1 MRQLIRQLWGG
12 LSPVVLSLSVTLS
25 LSITLLA
32 QTPPAKVTLED
43 LLSAEGGGRGGRG
56 FTLTPDGRYFASAG
70 NGQVVLTPVNGGAA
84 VPFTSAPGQKSE
96 LSWSRDGKKLAFVSQ
111 GAIWVVA
118 AGSSEARRLSEG
130 KAGPGDP
137 RGATDHAP
145 HWNPNGKWILY
156 ESGRHG
162 QNELYVVSEDG
173 QTTNLL
179 AATEIYEGAD
189 HLGGAD
195 QGDDAVSSD
204 RFDPSPAWSPD
215 GSRVKYTE
223 RSRQFF
229 SGKLKVLAFDAST
242 GRASGSTTLYTA
254 KNDRGGAWAVN
265 TAVWAPDS
273 KTLAVVLQES
283 GWDKVYLLPAAGGK
297 PKELTRGEWEDEAP
311 AYSPDGR
318 FLALVSNRDN
328 PEERHIWIV
337 PVNGAAP
344 RRLTKLGTGVESGAE
359 WSSDGKT
366 IYFSYGTPLRPATH
380 YAAAVDAIEAARPL
394 ETPAPSKFE
403 QEGVTAAEVVH
414 FKSKDGVA
422 IAGIL
427 HRPLGFQTG
436 KRYPAVIWAHGGPE
450 GQDTVAYAAWPLF
463 LAQEGYLV
471 LQPNFRGST
480 GYGERFRNLN
490 VEDSGGGEIDD
501 VGAAAKFLVDQGLAD
516 PKRIAIGGGSHG
528 GTVVANAVT
537 KLPTVFAAGLELYG
551 VVDRAL
557 FLQYTNRNSKIRWET
572 KMGGTPEEKPAV
584 YRKANI
590 LADVGRIQTPL
601 LIMHGEQDPQVPP
614 QESQQLVAALKQA
627 GKTYS
632 YYTYPGEGHGISQRE
647 HRLDAWRKQLAFLQ
661 KYLGAPENHASSS
674 GAPAPI
680 R

>member
-1 MRQLIRQLWGG
+1 MRRIWFAL
-12 LSPVVLSLSVTLS
+12 
-25 LSITLLA
+25 LLA
-32 QTPPAKVTLED
+32 GTLPAQAQPAKVTLED
-43 LLSAEGGGRGGRG
+43 LLSGEEGGRGGRG
-56 FTLTPDGRYFASAG
+56 GRTLTPDGQYFTG
-70 NGQVVLTPVNGGAA
+70 VRNGQVLLTPVQGGAA
-84 VPFTSAPGQKSE
+84 VPFASAPGEKSE
-96 LSWSRDGKKLAFVSQ
+96 LNWSPDGKKLAYVSK
-111 GAIWVVA
+111 GAVWVVA
-118 AGSSEARRLSEG
+118 AGASEAKRLTKG

-137 RGATDHAP
+137 RGATDHFP
-145 HWNPNGKWILY
+145 RWNPNGKWILF

-173 QTTNLL
+173 QTTNFL

-189 HLGGAD
+189 HLGGAPD
-195 QGDDAVSSD
+195 QGDAVSSD
-204 RFDPSPAWSPD
+204 RFDASPAWSPD
-215 GSRVKYTE
+215 GTRVKYTE

-229 SGKLKVLAFDAST
+229 SGKLKVLAFDAAT
-242 GRASGSTTLYTA
+242 GRATGSTTIYTA

-265 TAVWAPDS
+265 TAVWSPDS

-297 PKELTRGEWEDEAP
+297 AKQLTRGDWEDESP
-311 AYSPDGR
+311 VYSPDGR
-318 FLALVSNRDN
+318 SLAVISNRDHA
-328 PEERHIWIV
+328 EERHIWVV
-337 PVNGAAP
+337 PVDGAAP
-344 RRLTKLGTGVESGAE
+344 RRLTQLGTGIEGGAE
-359 WSSDGKT
+359 WSADGRT
-366 IYFSYGTPLRPATH
+366 IYFSYGTPLRPAIA
-380 YAAAVDAIEAARPL
+380 YAAAVDGSSAASPL
-394 ETPAPSKFE
+394 RGDPGPSKFE
-403 QEGVTAAEVVH
+403 QEGLSAPEVVH
-414 FKSKDGVA
+414 FKSQDGLT

-427 HRPLGFQTG
+427 HRPLGFRPGT
-436 KRYPAVIWAHGGPE
+436 KYPAVIWAHGGPE
-450 GQDTVAYAAWPLF
+450 GQDTVSYATWPLF

-480 GYGERFRNLN
+480 GYGEKFRNLN

-501 VGAAAKFLVDQGLAD
+501 VGAAARFLVDQGLAD

-537 KLPTVFAAGLELYG
+537 KLPDVFAAGLELYG

-557 FLQYTNRNSKIRWET
+557 FLEYTNRNSKIRWET
-572 KMGGTPEEKPAV
+572 KMGGTPEKKPAV

-590 LADVGRIQTPL
+590 LPDVGRIQTPL

-614 QESQQLVAALKQA
+614 QESQEFVAALKQA

-632 YYTYPGEGHGISQRE
+632 YFTYPGEGHGFTQRD

-661 KYLGAPENHASSS
+661 QYLGGPGDRASPSDPV
-674 GAPAPI
+674 G